1 MKQLLAAYK
10 NERLRKTTK
19 GKIKKWKNKQK
30 QMSIF
35 KKNTK
40 RKKNDL
46 KHSFPSECFATL
58 VRKISNPT
66 HSAFGSFI
74 SFDYCHI
81 IRAKG
86 RRKELLHRTAETKR
100 RPLIP
105 FISEP

>member
-19 GKIKKWKNKQK
+19 AKIKKWKNKQK
-30 QMSIF
+30 QTSIF

-86 RRKELLHRTAETKR
+86 RRKELLRRNVETKKTT
-100 RPLIP
+100 IDT
-105 FISEP
+105 FH

>member
-40 RKKNDL
+40 RKK
-46 KHSFPSECFATL
+46 K
-58 VRKISNPT
+58 
-66 HSAFGSFI
+66 
-74 SFDYCHI
+74 
-81 IRAKG
+81 
-86 RRKELLHRTAETKR
+86 
-100 RPLIP
+100 
-105 FISEP
+105 